1 MLKVAV
7 VLVNYGQW
15 ELTRK
20 CLDSLVLS
28 EGVDIKVTLV
38 DNNSTGEVPDW
49 VQKRTGIRFRRMS
62 ENTGFAGGNNEG
74 FLISRQDMAEFILFL
89 NNDTEIAPGT
99 VLNLAEFLSDNPEA
113 GIVTPPVYYASEPER
128 IWSAGGRFVPWK
140 MRFDQK
146 TYSSKNDLPDEAV
159 KIDFASGCAMM
170 IRSELFEQTGGFRD
184 DFFMY
189 YEDADLCRK
198 VILAGYSIWLLPAEE
213 VVHHVA
219 SGSGGELSPLAVYF
233 SERNRLILSRKM
245 LGPGMRAV
253 FYLYISAVLIVKT
266 FKFLFQQAPGLIPWM
281 WKGYISG
288 LSGRTGYKEV
298 LKKNH
303 LPGRSER

>member
-1 MLKVAV
+1 MLRVAV

-20 CLDSLVLS
+20 CIDSLMRS
-28 EGVDIKVTLV
+28 EGVDIRVTLV
-38 DNNSTGEVPDW
+38 DNNSAGEVPEW
-49 VQKRTGIRFRRMS
+49 VQTCTGVRFKRMS

-74 FLISRQDMAEFILFL
+74 FLISRQDMAEFTLFL
-89 NNDTEIAPGT
+89 NNDAELTSGT
-99 VLNLAEFLSDNPEA
+99 VLNLAEFLGDNTEA

-128 IWSAGGRFVPWK
+128 IWSAGGIFIPWK

-146 TYSSKNDLPDEAV
+146 TYSSRNDLPDKAV

-170 IRSELFEQTGGFRD
+170 IRTELFEQTGGFRD

-213 VVHHVA
+213 VIHHVA

-233 SERNRLILSRKM
+233 SERNRLILSQQM
-245 LGPGMRAV
+245 LDPAMRAV
-253 FYLYISAVLIVKT
+253 FLIYISAVLIVKT
-266 FKFLFQQAPGLIPWM
+266 FKYLFWQGPGLIPWM
-281 WKGYISG
+281 WKGYFDG
-288 LSGRTGYKEV
+288 LA
-298 LKKNH
+298 
-303 LPGRSER
+303 

>member
-20 CLDSLVLS
+20 CLDSLMRS
-28 EGVDIKVTLV
+28 EGVDIRVTLV
-38 DNNSTGEVPDW
+38 DNNSAGEIPDW
-49 VQKRTGIRFRRMS
+49 VQKCSWIRFKRMS

-74 FLISRQDMAEFILFL
+74 FLISRQDKAEFTLFL
-89 NNDTEIAPGT
+89 NNDAEIAPRT
-99 VLNLAEFLSDNPEA
+99 ISNLAEFLRNNPEA

-128 IWSAGGRFVPWK
+128 IWSAGGRFIPWK
-140 MRFDQK
+140 MRFDQQI
-146 TYSSKNDLPDEAV
+146 YPSRNDLPDKA
-159 KIDFASGCAMM
+159 KRIDFASGCAMM
-170 IRSELFEQTGGFRD
+170 IKTELFEQTGGFRD

-198 VILAGYSIWLLPAEE
+198 VTLAGHSIWLLPAGE
-213 VVHHVA
+213 VIHHVA

-233 SERNRLILSRKM
+233 SERNRLILSRQM

-253 FYLYISAVLIVKT
+253 FYIYISAVLIVKT
-266 FKFLFQQAPGLIPWM
+266 FKFLFWEGPGLIPWM
-281 WKGYISG
+281 WKGYFDG
-288 LSGRTGYKEV
+288 LSGRTGYREV
-298 LKKNH
+298 LKKKH
-303 LPGRSER
+303 

>member
-20 CLDSLVLS
+20 CLDSLMQS
-28 EGVDIKVTLV
+28 EGVDIRVTLV
-38 DNNSTGEVPDW
+38 DNHSPGEVPAW
-49 VQKRTGIRFRRMS
+49 IQNCTGIRFKRLS
-62 ENTGFAGGNNEG
+62 ENTGFAEG
-74 FLISRQDMAEFILFL
+74 SNRGFQISRQDMAEFTLFL
-89 NNDTEIAPGT
+89 NNDAEIAPGT
-99 VLNLAEFLSDNPEA
+99 ISNLAAFLNDNPEA
-113 GIVTPPVYYASEPER
+113 GIVTPPVYYASDPER
-128 IWSAGGRFVPWK
+128 IWSAGGRFIPWK

-146 TYSSKNDLPDEAV
+146 EYPSRGDLPDQAV

-170 IRSELFEQTGGFRD
+170 IRTELFERTSGFRD

-198 VILAGYSIWLLPAEE
+198 VTLAGYSIWLLPAEE

-233 SERNRLILSRKM
+233 AERNRLILSRQM
-245 LGPGMRAV
+245 LGSGMRVV
-253 FYLYISAVLIVKT
+253 FLIYISAVLIVKT
-266 FKFLFQQAPGLIPWM
+266 FKFLLWQDPGLIPWI
-281 WKGYISG
+281 WKGYVSG
-288 LSGRTGYKEV
+288 LSSRAGYKAV
-298 LKKNH
+298 LRKLKK
-303 LPGRSER
+303 